1 MQLLLVWL
9 SNPKWFTPYTSMP
22 QAFSRGTK
30 KLPQYF
36 DGEGL
41 KQGTAVRDALLNYNL
56 LMQRDGVYI
65 PPPKPAAAEAPAATQ
80 QGAAQP

>member
-1 MQLLLVWL
+1 
-9 SNPKWFTPYTSMP
+9 MP

-56 LMQRDGVYI
+56 LMQRDGIYK
-65 PPPKPAAAEAPAATQ
+65 PPKPAATAQPPATTQ
-80 QGAAQP
+80 QGTTQP